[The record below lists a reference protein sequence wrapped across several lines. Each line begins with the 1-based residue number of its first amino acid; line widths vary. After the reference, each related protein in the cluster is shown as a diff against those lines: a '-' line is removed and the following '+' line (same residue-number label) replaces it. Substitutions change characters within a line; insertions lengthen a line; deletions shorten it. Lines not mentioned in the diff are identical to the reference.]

1 MQPMNTFNHD
11 QRHGLPYQA
20 PYGYFENFEGRMLR
34 RLEAEANPQGG
45 LIGRWLP
52 RLALPMAAASMLVVA
67 LFWYQQS
74 VSPAAALAAAAA
86 DEKTEYLLL
95 HTDAVSLLLA
105 SDDRTPIELPASW
118 MNDED
123 AAAYL
128 ESADLEILMSEL

>member
-34 RLEAEANPQGG
+34 RLETEATPQGG
-45 LIGRWLP
+45 IFGRWLP
-52 RLALPMAAASMLVVA
+52 RLALPLAAAVMLVVA
-67 LFWYQQS
+67 LLWYQQTI
-74 VSPAAALAAAAA
+74 SPAAALAAAAA

-105 SDDRTPIELPASW
+105 SDETTPLELPASW
-118 MNDED
+118 LNEED